1 MLTILTFVDSLNNVH
16 GKCSSTHWGRDKVAA
31 ILQTTCSN
39 FFFYLRKIYL
49 TSNNLS
55 DKLWFDQRPPSLL
68 IWIFVTRPRFSS
80 LASKRQLTI
89 TLTSGKSTGDPL
101 HSRALAHSRA
111 PLFTQPC
118 SHCSHSRAPGEQW
131 ARLCVFT
138 LHGCVQAARLCR
150 GSPVKSRIITSLCHV
165 LTIDP
170 TKSSNSITLQCRFV
184 FAADLGH
191 PRGIWLPTRKYVQF
205 SAVRRVASLG
215 GSSELKV
222 ASLCRYW
229 VGIHDNDNYNGPS

>member
-1 MLTILTFVDSLNNVH
+1 MFAWNSFSGLCTGGSYCYCRYVDNFDVCWLTEQ
-16 GKCSSTHWGRDKVAA
+16 CSRKMFFNTLRQRQSGSHFANDMFK
-31 ILQTTCSN
+31 L
-39 FFFYLRKIYL
+39 FFYLRKIYL

-68 IWIFVTRPRFSS
+68 TWIFVTRPRFSS

-89 TLTSGKSTGDPL
+89 TLTSGKS
-101 HSRALAHSRA
+101 
-111 PLFTQPC
+111 
-118 SHCSHSRAPGEQW
+118 
-131 ARLCVFT
+131 
-138 LHGCVQAARLCR
+138 
-150 GSPVKSRIITSLCHV
+150 RIITSLCHV
-165 LTIDP
+165 LTVDP

-215 GSSELKV
+215 GSSEW
-222 ASLCRYW
+222 W
-229 VGIHDNDNYNGPS
+229 VKGCEPVPLLGRDTWQW